1 MSLIKAILM
10 RIMIHMNPSRRTNEM
25 MILKFI
31 RSLLRDKIESL
42 QKELLMILKDLE
54 KIYPSMADITPYEN
68 LVIDVCLLKIAI
80 LEAILGESCDVKFP
94 L

>member
-1 MSLIKAILM
+1 
-10 RIMIHMNPSRRTNEM
+10 
-25 MILKFI
+25 MILRFA

-54 KIYPSMADITPYEN
+54 RIYPSMADITPYEN

-80 LEAILGESCDVKFP
+80 LEAILGEGK
-94 L
+94 